1 MNPQRVAAF
10 ASAIFCGL
18 LLLQYAHRRKN
29 FILIWSAGWLLLA
42 PAMLLSA
49 ATYKTENAA
58 GLAAGACQ
66 LLGISAS
73 VLFLWGGDVFRHT
86 HLIQFGRLRLLAIFA
101 LWFLLAPLA
110 FGQAAVSGPGYIMMA
125 VGFAAAGSMYA
136 AVLLERRMIGA
147 GLLAFV
153 FLGLAMSNLTAAFVR
168 QPAIGGGPFAM
179 EILAVSA
186 VLYALGTFGMHLMI
200 FEDMTLELRIANRR
214 LEAAKEELRQ
224 AAITDPLTGCHNR
237 RFLDEV
243 TDRELKR
250 HARFALPLSLLF
262 IDVDRF
268 KAVND
273 TLGHDAGD
281 RVLRF
286 VAAFL
291 KRNIREADYV
301 FRYGGDE
308 FLVLITCKGAEA
320 CRKAERLKTLFA
332 DAPEA
337 EEIPPEVGLSVG
349 WIEVAKGATELGPFL
364 HEVDKRMY
372 QEKRRHHI
380 ANR

>member
-1 MNPQRVAAF
+1 MAAF
-10 ASAIFCGL
+10 AAAIFCGL
-18 LLLQYAHRRKN
+18 LLLQYAHRRKPY
-29 FILIWSAGWLLLA
+29 ILMWSAGWLLLA

-49 ATYKTENAA
+49 QTYRTTSAA

-66 LLGISAS
+66 LLGMATA
-73 VLFLWGGDVFRHT
+73 VLFLWGGDVFRQT
-86 HLIQFGRLRLLAIFA
+86 RLIQFPRLRLLAIFA
-101 LWFLLAPLA
+101 LWFVLAPFA
-110 FGQAAVSGPGYIMMA
+110 FGQAAISGPGYIAIA
-125 VGFAAAGSMYA
+125 VGFAAAGSMYM

-147 GLLAFV
+147 GLLACVLFGV
-153 FLGLAMSNLTAAFVR
+153 AIANLTAAFVR
-168 QPAIGGGPFAM
+168 QPVIGGGPFAM
-179 EILAVSA
+179 DILAVSA
-186 VLYALGTFGMHLMI
+186 VLYALGAFGMHLMI

-237 RFLDEV
+237 RFLEEI

-250 HARFALPLSLLF
+250 HARFGLPLSLLF

-308 FLVLITCKGAEA
+308 FLVLMTCRGAEA
-320 CRKAERLKTLFA
+320 CRKAERLKMLFA
-332 DAPEA
+332 GAPEA
-337 EEIPPEVGLSVG
+337 GEMPPEVGLSVG
-349 WIEVAKGATELGPFL
+349 WIEVTEGATDLAPFL
-364 HEVDKRMY
+364 HDVDKRMY
-372 QEKRRHHI
+372 EEKRRHHEI
-380 ANR
+380 AN